1 MIVDDDPMFNM
12 INKRIMRLSKFG
24 EEIDAYLNG
33 SDALLNLKAIMKTD
47 VTKFPDVMF
56 IDINMPL
63 MDGWQFLDE
72 LNKFPEMVMEK
83 CKIYMLT
90 SSIDQNDFEK
100 AMGYKIVS
108 TLISKPLTT
117 DRLEIIKGEVP
128 ILELE
133 CN

>member
-12 INKRIMRLSKFG
+12 INKRIMRISKFG

-33 SDALLNLKAIMKTD
+33 SDALLHLKAIMKTD

-100 AMGYKIVS
+100 AMRYKIVS

-117 DRLEIIKGEVP
+117 DRLETIMTEVP